1 MREQEFE
8 AKSNNSCVHRHK
20 QWKLSTVQLICRSV
34 DPTQSVVKRQAG
46 ADSEW
51 QWVTTNQCAN
61 SSNNKAF
68 KEFTKRQKA
77 CIQANGEHFEHLMW
91 HWKYN

>member
-1 MREQEFE
+1 
-8 AKSNNSCVHRHK
+8 
-20 QWKLSTVQLICRSV
+20 VQQICRRV
-34 DPTQSVVKRQAG
+34 DTIGSAVERQAG

-51 QWVTTNQCAN
+51 QWVTTNQLAS

-91 HWKYN
+91 HWKNIISSVLL